1 MPVSDPWV
9 TPAASADGLACGAA
23 IAGSVSANKPA
34 PAKYERMLIEL
45 SPSYRLGRLVLRS
58 GIVPR
63 AAEKMGGRF
72 YAGRPHLVCKWV
84 RITRSDERA

>member
-1 MPVSDPWV
+1 MPASDPWV

-45 SPSYRLGRLVLRS
+45 SPSHRLGRLVLRS
-58 GIVPR
+58 GIVPH
-63 AAEKMGGRF
+63 AAEKMGVRF
-72 YAGRPHLVCKWV
+72 YTGRPSF
-84 RITRSDERA
+84 ISPMSAD